1 MANIPLLY
9 PGCTAQEILDTIN
22 ALIAAITG
30 GAGRTMSYSELEN
43 KPTVNGVVIEGD
55 LTTENLLI
63 AIADTAGYD
72 AMLQALATK
81 AYADTVKSEALASA
95 LNAVNAALAGK
106 LDKDL
111 GNIEAVNNFA
121 NEAYIPIVTNSGV
134 FKIKIAEMAAYTE
147 LQNLAAR
154 NAADTALSR
163 ERRVLEL
170 SGLQNGRNPVYTVSG
185 GYKTGTSTLYLN
197 GQLLAEGRDY
207 EETDSQ
213 TVTMLTYLPEESDIL
228 LFRAVPMYN
237 AIP

>member
-1 MANIPLLY
+1 MAKIPQLY
-9 PGCTAQEILDTIN
+9 PGCTAQDILNTIN
-22 ALIAAITG
+22 ELIAAITD

-55 LTTENLLI
+55 MTTENLLI
-63 AIADTAGYD
+63 AIADTVGYD

-95 LNAVNAALAGK
+95 QSAVDAALAGK

-111 GNIEAVNNFA
+111 GNIDAVNNFA

-154 NAADTALSR
+154 SAADTALSR

-170 SGLQNGRNPVYTVSG
+170 SGLQNGKNPVYTVTG

-213 TVTMLTYLPEESDIL
+213 TVTMLTYLPEEDDTLI
-228 LFRAVPMYN
+228 FRAVPMYN
-237 AIP
+237 ART